1 MLATQAIVCH
11 FATKPESLAKARN
24 EFEQTIKDTFDEY
37 SILKNLSKSDLLK
50 ATVVTDTTENLPYTS
65 QVV

>member
-11 FATKPESLAKARN
+11 FSTKPESSAKARN
-24 EFEQTIKDTFDEY
+24 EFEQAVKDTFDEY
-37 SILKNLSKSDLLK
+37 STLKNLSKSDFLK
-50 ATVVTDTTENLPYTS
+50 ATVVDDATENLPYIT

>member
-24 EFEQTIKDTFDEY
+24 EYEQTIKDTFDEY